1 MFKIVK
7 SFGPFAAAHHLTRV
21 PAGHQC
27 ARDHGHNYMI
37 EVELQSPM
45 LNEHGFVVDYG
56 DLKPFEEYAQARMD
70 HRNLNREFACEPTAE
85 NLARHFFWWIR
96 GTQDWP
102 VVAVRVS
109 ETPGK
114 TMSEFRADEPTPP
127 TALIVQISMDTEI
140 HIEQTNIQIVEV
152 NLAPANEEEEDPPM
166 AASTALINYLP
177 GALPSNGELR
187 LIA

>member
-7 SFGPFAAAHHLTRV
+7 TFGPFAAAHHLTRV

-27 ARDHGHNYMI
+27 GRPHGHNYEI

-56 DLKPFEEYAQARMD
+56 DLKPFEEYAKARMD
-70 HRNLNREFACEPTAE
+70 HRDLNREFACEPTAE

-96 GTQDWP
+96 GTQEWP

-114 TMSEFRADEPTPP
+114 TMSEFRADEPAPP
-127 TALIVQISMDTEI
+127 AQPFVFFVKLVRNEI
-140 HIEQTNIQIVEV
+140 HVEQTNIHLEQFIV
-152 NLAPANEEEEDPPM
+152 AAEEEEVDDAP
-166 AASTALINYLP
+166 ASTARIHYLP
-177 GALPSNGELR
+177 GTLSGDLR
-187 LIA
+187 LIG